1 MSSDTAILLVDD
13 HEENLL
19 ALEAILEPTG
29 HRLVRARSGDEALRA
44 LLRDEFAAIL
54 LDVQMPGI
62 DGFETAE
69 LIRARER
76 TRNVP
81 IIFVTAISTTAE
93 HVFRGYG
100 SGAVD
105 YLFKPLDAHV
115 LRSKVEV
122 FAELYERG
130 RALAESEE
138 QLRATFEDAPIGMA
152 RADSDGR
159 IRHVNRALEE
169 TVGRSAADII
179 GQTLD
184 ELGPRADVGIDR
196 TRREQLMAGTIRHYE
211 FERRLNGARGTT
223 IPVLV
228 SVSLARTG
236 HGPHPPRPD
245 LILQLQDLRERRRA
259 QRDREQLIRAQSAR
273 ANAEAAAERLQIM
286 QSIAAAALGAEGLE
300 ELLRE
305 LLDRILEALDVD
317 RAAAVLTDET
327 RPIVARAA
335 RGVETTVQ
343 REPPTAIDGV
353 VERVARQRGPV
364 TIADVGNAELDASSL
379 GPAISSL
386 LAVPLLDGDDVVGSI
401 QVGTLTR
408 RDFDV
413 ETVGL
418 LRLAADRAGLA
429 IARTRLYERERRIA
443 QELQRSLLPKRLPE
457 VAGVGLGAR
466 YEPGENGTAVGGDWY
481 DAVALPSGRIAI
493 AIGDVVGRGIEAA
506 STMGQMRSALR
517 AILMQADDTGT
528 MADRLNRFTLTLG
541 SDEAI
546 MTTVVLGILEPGTG
560 TLRFTNAGHPPPLVM
575 SPDGTAQFLSEPPS
589 PPMGVLTTPRYTQHT
604 RVLAP
609 GSALVLYTDGLI
621 EDPAEV
627 LDVGLERLRVAR
639 RGDERRDR
647 RGRHVRALL
656 DELTSAA
663 TQSDDVTLLV
673 VRLSETLGAEDRARG
688 VKRVRRAVRDA
699 PDAAA
704 LARRARRGRGRD
716 RGRDH
721 GLQRGLRERDRA
733 RLRVRPRPLRR
744 RVRRRGRRLLEIG
757 VRDRGTWREP
767 QATSERGRGLPLM
780 RKLMDEV
787 ERSAAARRHDD
798 PHAPTARQRRRRR
811 LWRRGFGS
819 GSSASSSLTSRS
831 LAIGLAQD
839 ARDLHL
845 ADADDGADLGLRHVL
860 LEAHAQHRPRA
871 RRDGL
876 HQAIELARAA
886 RRARCRGPRRRACP
900 RSEVASPGSPCGACS
915 ESAPRALR
923 ACIASRICSSPTP
936 TAAAS
941 SLVVGERSSCC
952 VRRASA
958 PSTRS
963 VSSWMPRGGRTIHV

>member
-1 MSSDTAILLVDD
+1 MIHNTDTAILLVDD
-13 HEENLL
+13 HEENLF

-29 HRLVRARSGDEALRA
+29 HRLVRAHSGDEALRA

-105 YLFKPLDAHV
+105 YLFKPVDPHI

-130 RALAESEE
+130 RALAASEE

-152 RADSDGR
+152 RADADGR
-159 IRHVNRALEE
+159 IRHVNRSLEE
-169 TVGRSAADII
+169 TVGRPAAELI
-179 GQTLD
+179 GHTLD
-184 ELGPRADVGIDR
+184 ELGPRADSGIDAA
-196 TRREQLMAGTIRHYE
+196 RREQLMTGAIRHYE
-211 FERRLNGARGTT
+211 VERRLSGPRGTT

-228 SVSLARTG
+228 SASLARAGNGSQPTR
-236 HGPHPPRPD
+236 RPD

-259 QRDREQLIRAQSAR
+259 QSDREQLIRAQSAR
-273 ANAEAAAERLQIM
+273 ATAEAATERLQIM
-286 QSIAAAALGAEGLE
+286 HSIAAAALGAEGLE

-317 RAAAVLTDET
+317 RAAAVLTDEA

-335 RGVETTVQ
+335 RGVETTVE
-343 REPPTAIDGV
+343 REAQAAIDGV
-353 VERVARQRGPV
+353 VERVAHERGPLIV
-364 TIADVGNAELDASSL
+364 ADVAGAELDASAL

-386 LAVPLLDGDDVVGSI
+386 LAVPLYDGGNVVGSI

-408 RDFDV
+408 RDFDP
-413 ETVGL
+413 ETTGL

-429 IARTRLYERERRIA
+429 ISRTRLFERERRIA
-443 QELQRSLLPKRLPE
+443 HELQRSLLPKRLPD

-560 TLRFTNAGHPPPLVM
+560 TLHFTNAGHPPPLIM
-575 SPDGTAQFLSEPPS
+575 GTDGRAQFVTEPPS
-589 PPMGVLTTPRYTQHT
+589 PPMGVLTTPRYTQHE
-604 RVLAP
+604 RKLQP
-609 GSALVLYTDGLI
+609 GSTLVLYTDGLI

-627 LDVGLERLRVAR
+627 LDIGLERLRVAVEAT
-639 RGDERRDR
+639 GVEAGADDTCER
-647 RGRHVRALL
+647 LL
-656 DELTSAA
+656 EQLTSAA

-673 VRLSETLGAEDRARG
+673 VRLSETLGPT
-688 VKRVRRAVRDA
+688 V
-699 PDAAA
+699 A
-704 LARRARRGRGRD
+704 LEVSNESG
-716 RGRDH
+716 
-721 GLQRGLRERDRA
+721 GLYAMRQT
-733 RLRVRPRPLRR
+733 LRR
-744 RVRRRGRRLLEIG
+744 WLVERGADEDETEDVIMACNEACENAVEHGYAFGHDLFDVEFGDADGDLSVC
-757 VRDRGTWREP
+757 VRDRGSWREP
-767 QATSERGRGLPLM
+767 RATPDRGRGLPLM

-787 ERSAAARRHDD
+787 DVQPRPGGTTILMRRRLSAAAE
-798 PHAPTARQRRRRR
+798 P
-811 LWRRGFGS
+811 
-819 GSSASSSLTSRS
+819 
-831 LAIGLAQD
+831 
-839 ARDLHL
+839 
-845 ADADDGADLGLRHVL
+845 
-860 LEAHAQHRPRA
+860 
-871 RRDGL
+871 
-876 HQAIELARAA
+876 
-886 RRARCRGPRRRACP
+886 
-900 RSEVASPGSPCGACS
+900 
-915 ESAPRALR
+915 
-923 ACIASRICSSPTP
+923 
-936 TAAAS
+936 
-941 SLVVGERSSCC
+941 
-952 VRRASA
+952 
-958 PSTRS
+958 
-963 VSSWMPRGGRTIHV
+963 